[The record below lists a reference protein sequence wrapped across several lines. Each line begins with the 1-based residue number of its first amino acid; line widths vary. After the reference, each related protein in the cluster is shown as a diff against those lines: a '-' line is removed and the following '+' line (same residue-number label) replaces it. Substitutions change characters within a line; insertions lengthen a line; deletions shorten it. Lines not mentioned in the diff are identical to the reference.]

1 MKAVYKITF
10 LNLRENV
17 KVEYYFYTDNVKK
30 ALAKVP
36 TGKLIEVE
44 NICSYIMT
52 LPKIDREIPIT
63 LFNAKYQEEGKI
75 NFNSNILA
83 NRLEDVIDYI
93 YDSKV
98 NAEIESIKII
108 QTNIEIVE

>member
-30 ALAKVP
+30 ALARVP
-36 TGKLIEVE
+36 AGKLIEVE
-44 NICSYIMT
+44 CLGRDIMDVVKNSET
-52 LPKIDREIPIT
+52 SPSLYWVYFKDV
-63 LFNAKYQEEGKI
+63 NATFQHRQ
-75 NFNSNILA
+75 FLA
-83 NRLEDVIDYI
+83 NRVEDIID
-93 YDSKV
+93 
-98 NAEIESIKII
+98 NLLLQGCEIESIKII